1 MKVLIT
7 GGTGFIGRYFHEL
20 LTAKGHEITILDL
33 VTPQWNIG
41 GARFIRGDVRDPG
54 ALAKAVPGSDRVLH
68 LAAAHHDF
76 GISEATYYGV
86 NETGSKLVGDAMD
99 AAGVREA
106 CFYSSAAVYGDA
118 AYPHDENAEPRPVG
132 PYGGSKLAGER
143 AWRAWTER
151 NGADGARRRCLVI
164 RPTITFGPRN
174 FANMY
179 SLIRQI
185 ARGRF
190 VQVGEMSNI
199 KSISYVEN
207 IVAFTEHAW
216 MMADRPDMEIFNWVE
231 KPDMCSREIAD
242 QIKVSLGRKPGG
254 LKIPMGLALL
264 LALPF
269 DAVIKLTGMN
279 LPVSS
284 MRVKK
289 LAGLETKFEASKA
302 RTTGFVPKHSLA
314 EGIDRMVKWYI
325 SEGQNQQAV
334 WHQPPAEVVR
344 T

>member
-1 MKVLIT
+1 MKILIT

-20 LTAKGHEITILDL
+20 LTSKGHELTILDL
-33 VTPQWNIG
+33 ITPTWDIG
-41 GARFIRGDVRDPG
+41 KATFIKGDVRDPV
-54 ALAKAVPGSDRVLH
+54 ALAKAVAGQDRVLH

-86 NETGSKLVGDAMD
+86 NETGSKLLGDAMD
-99 AAGVREA
+99 AAGVREV

-118 AYPHDENAEPRPVG
+118 AYPHDENAAPKPQG

-143 AWRAWTER
+143 AWRAWADR
-151 NGADGARRRCLVI
+151 NTADQGGRKCLVI

-185 ARGRF
+185 AGGKF
-190 VQVGEMSNI
+190 VQVGEGANI

-216 MMADRPDMEIFNWVE
+216 MRADRPEFDVFNWVE
-231 KPDMCSREIAD
+231 KPDMTSRQISD

-254 LKIPMGLALL
+254 LKIPMGLALA

-269 DAVIKLTGMN
+269 DLVIKLTGVN
-279 LPVSS
+279 LPISS

-289 LAGLETKFEASKA
+289 FAGMQTKFEADKA
-302 RTTGFVPKHSLA
+302 RTTGFTPKHTLA
-314 EGIDRMVKWYI
+314 QGIDRMVKWYVA
-325 SEGQNQQAV
+325 EGKNQQAV

-344 T
+344 Q